1 MVGMCARAGTLDK
14 KEAAKVVAT
23 SARTATDYSF
33 GLLNKSG
40 VAGSSN

>member
-1 MVGMCARAGTLDK
+1 MVAVCVRAGTLDE
-14 KEAAKVVAT
+14 KEAATVVAT